1 MKLKKIWI
9 WSAIIAAV
17 VLTILGMYGEDL
29 SLLKRNEKT
38 EETSYAYES
47 GNTGNSDSKAE
58 VEKVYDAGMY
68 LRSKP
73 LKDPFHSEGIAKIDA
88 EMKNGMNVK
97 NTQTANLKYEHKER
111 KNTPVP
117 DLYGVAALGNSRKAL
132 LSYGSNTINAKEGD
146 RVGDWT
152 VVSIGDKTVE
162 LANNSERKILELK

>member
-9 WSAIIAAV
+9 WSSVIAAV

-58 VEKVYDAGMY
+58 VEKVYDAG
-68 LRSKP
+68 
-73 LKDPFHSEGIAKIDA
+73 IAKIDA
-88 EMKNGMNVK
+88 EMKNGTNVK
-97 NTQTANLKYEHKER
+97 NTQTANLKHEYKGR